1 MRHHRLVLGALA
13 ALALAL
19 TTADSLRAEQWALF
33 AEPTASSD
41 AERLGDTV
49 LPSVLSASHAEP
61 IQSAMA
67 RQPLELMTDPLP
79 TAAEELQTPPGR
91 APPPAVPRGELPDVT
106 IDNRKQPLTL
116 AEVLAS
122 VERHYPLLLAVERE
136 RGVAAGQVTTAMG
149 AFDLNVTGLGTS
161 LAPSTYENYVSDF
174 GVEQLL
180 SQGGVSMF
188 GGYRTGFGDFP
199 TYKLHNKTAA
209 GGEFRG
215 GLSVPLARDRTIDSA
230 RAGRA
235 QAQLNQ
241 ALAEPTIAR
250 SRLEFMRAAAH
261 AYWIWTGSGENRE
274 AAEALVEL
282 ATDRDTFL
290 GARVERG
297 ATANIERIDN
307 KKNIAIREGVAV
319 KADRTVQQA
328 TINLS
333 LYYRD
338 DSGQPLLV
346 GRRRMRRLPEPIEPI
361 PNIYNEALSR
371 ALGRRPE
378 FRELSLKR
386 EKLLV
391 ERRLAIND
399 TRPGLDAQL
408 AGNQDLGFG
417 KSALSGPEGL
427 NRQVLSASLVF
438 QMPAQRRGA
447 RGRLQSI
454 DAQISQLDEQLR
466 YTEDNVRAEVQDA
479 YSKLE
484 RAYAFHDKTIEAVE
498 LADMVAKAE
507 REQFRLG
514 RSDILR
520 IALREQAKFDADLMG
535 IVARQSYWTAD
546 SDLRAAD
553 TSLGPSMP
561 NFPVPSEMVIPGKE
575 PTAQS
580 TRTTT
585 QFELPPPARAAPQP

>member
-106 IDNRKQPLTL
+106 IDNRKQQLTL

-235 QAQLNQ
+235 KAQLNQ

-290 GARVERG
+290 GARV
-297 ATANIERIDN
+297 
-307 KKNIAIREGVAV
+307 
-319 KADRTVQQA
+319 
-328 TINLS
+328 
-333 LYYRD
+333 
-338 DSGQPLLV
+338 
-346 GRRRMRRLPEPIEPI
+346 
-361 PNIYNEALSR
+361 
-371 ALGRRPE
+371 
-378 FRELSLKR
+378 
-386 EKLLV
+386 
-391 ERRLAIND
+391 
-399 TRPGLDAQL
+399 
-408 AGNQDLGFG
+408 
-417 KSALSGPEGL
+417 
-427 NRQVLSASLVF
+427 
-438 QMPAQRRGA
+438 
-447 RGRLQSI
+447 
-454 DAQISQLDEQLR
+454 
-466 YTEDNVRAEVQDA
+466 
-479 YSKLE
+479 
-484 RAYAFHDKTIEAVE
+484 
-498 LADMVAKAE
+498 
-507 REQFRLG
+507 
-514 RSDILR
+514 
-520 IALREQAKFDADLMG
+520 
-535 IVARQSYWTAD
+535 
-546 SDLRAAD
+546 
-553 TSLGPSMP
+553 
-561 NFPVPSEMVIPGKE
+561 
-575 PTAQS
+575 
-580 TRTTT
+580 
-585 QFELPPPARAAPQP
+585 

>member
-67 RQPLELMTDPLP
+67 RQPLKLMTDPLP

-274 AAEALVEL
+274 AAESLVKL
-282 ATDRDTFL
+282 ASDRDTFL

-307 KKNIAIREGVAV
+307 KKNIAIREGMAV

-338 DSGQPLLV
+338 DGGQPLLV
-346 GRRRMRRLPEPIEPI
+346 GRRRMRRLPEPIEPT
-361 PNIYNEALSR
+361 PDIYNEALSR

-391 ERRLAIND
+391 ERKLAIND
-399 TRPGLDAQL
+399 TRPGLDAQI
-408 AGNQDLGFG
+408 AGNQDLGYG
-417 KSALSGPEGL
+417 KSPLSGPDGL

-447 RGRLQSI
+447 RGRLQSL
-454 DAQISQLDEQLR
+454 DAQLAQIDQQLR

-520 IALREQAKFDADLMG
+520 IALREQAKFDADLME

-561 NFPVPSEMVIPGKE
+561 NFPVPAEMVIPGRR
-575 PTAQS
+575 PAPQP

-585 QFELPPPARAAPQP
+585 QLELPPPAPAAPQP

>member
-1 MRHHRLVLGALA
+1 MLGALA

-307 KKNIAIREGVAV
+307 KKNIAIREGMAV

-361 PNIYNEALSR
+361 PDIYNEALSR

-417 KSALSGPEGL
+417 KSPLSGPEGL

-484 RAYAFHDKTIEAVE
+484 RAYAFHDKTLEAVE
-498 LADMVAKAE
+498 LADIVAKAE

-520 IALREQAKFDADLMG
+520 IALREQAKFDADLME

-575 PTAQS
+575 PAAQS